1 MKKLL
6 INLVFGVLYP
16 SSKKRKQKRKNYY
29 AKLKNNAFLLHME
42 DGSVVE
48 YPEIEGLD
56 VEFIGQNSRVELYSP
71 IKFYDSKIVIGDN
84 SQITIKKTK
93 YYLSHLIINEVTKN
107 GRVFIDEDVCMFGCI
122 MNMHD
127 VKNNFITIGKDCLF
141 SDNIILWPS
150 DGHTI
155 YDVNTGEIINNK
167 LGIEIGNHCW
177 IAKSAHVLKNI
188 KLEDNTIVGAH
199 SVVSKSFNEKN
210 IIIAGN
216 PARIIK
222 RNTNWD
228 IESTDNYIEE
238 QKKVLE
244 KSL

>member
-6 INLVFGVLYP
+6 TKLIFGVLYP

-29 AKLKNNAFLLHME
+29 DKLKNNIFLLHME

-48 YPEIEGLD
+48 YPVIEGLN
-56 VEFIGQNSRVELYSP
+56 VEFCGENSRVEFYSP
-71 IKFYDSKIVIGDN
+71 IRFEHSRITMGN
-84 SQITIKKTK
+84 NAQITIKKTK
-93 YYLSHLIINEVTKN
+93 AYIRNLEVTKMAEN
-107 GRVFIDEDVCMFGCI
+107 CKIFIDEDVCINGCA
-122 MNMHD
+122 MYTHD
-127 VKNNFITIGKDCLF
+127 VKNNFITMGKDCL
-141 SDNIILWPS
+141 IAAKTVLWPT

-155 YDVNTGEIINNK
+155 YDINTGEVLNNK

-177 IAKSAHVLKNI
+177 IANSAHVLKNI

-228 IESTDNYIEE
+228 IRSTDYCIDAQNTISFI
-238 QKKVLE
+238 K
-244 KSL
+244 